1 VRIFV
6 FEFVTGGGLAGE
18 ILPPGLTREADL
30 MVRALLDDLSRI
42 PGVRCLVSR
51 DPRLAGLAG
60 AETLGARAGEDVF
73 AAFSRGAAVSDA
85 VWPTA
90 PETGGVLERLGRLT
104 LLEGRVLLGSHP
116 DAVRITA
123 SKRATAAVLS
133 AAGIGVVPT
142 FGAGDIVPAIPGSW
156 VVKPDDGAGAEDTTV
171 VPDSGAARAALEN
184 GGAGLVAQPWVEGEA
199 LSLSLLCAAGE
210 ARLLSCNRQ
219 RVRVT
224 EGRVVLAGIGV
235 NAAAQRAAEY
245 RPLASRIAAAIPL
258 LWGYVGVDLVAGAD
272 GPVVLEVNPRLTT
285 SYCGLGGALGVNPAR
300 AVVELAATA
309 RLPELPLPEQG
320 AAVELVLETAD
331 AS

>member
-1 VRIFV
+1 M

-18 ILPPGLTREADL
+18 ALPPGLTREADL
-30 MVRALLDDLSRI
+30 MVRALLDDLARI
-42 PGVRCLVSR
+42 SGLRCLVSR
-51 DPRLAGLAG
+51 DPRLPALAG
-60 AETLGARAGEDVF
+60 VETLAAQAGEDVF
-73 AAFSRGAAVSDA
+73 SAFSRGVAASDA

-104 LLEGRVLLGSHP
+104 LHGGRVLLGSHP
-116 DAVRITA
+116 DAVRLTT
-123 SKRATAAVLS
+123 SKRATAAVLA

-142 FGAGDIVPAIPGSW
+142 FGAGDVLPVIPGSW
-156 VVKPDDGAGAEDTTV
+156 VIKPDDGAGAEDTTV
-171 VPDSGAARAALEN
+171 VADSRAARAALETR
-184 GGAGLVAQPWVEGEA
+184 GAGFIAQPWVAGET
-199 LSLSLLCAAGE
+199 LSLSLLCAAGA

-224 EGRVVLAGIGV
+224 DGRVALAGIGV
-235 NAAAQRAAEY
+235 NAAAPRAAEY
-245 RPLASRIAAAIPL
+245 RPLADRIAAAIPL

-309 RLPELPLPEQG
+309 RLPELPSPEQG
-320 AAVELVLETAD
+320 TAVELVLETAD
-331 AS
+331 AR